1 VLFPFIKKI
10 SVDHYR
16 SSLIIIISCWLPATL
31 VVSFFAI
38 KFRKNTSQLIRTMH
52 CDRFYKISF
61 SVVEVGDDIRKCI
74 EDRTLV
80 IANHQSTGDV
90 PLLMATFNS
99 RKQILPNIMWIMDS
113 LFKYTNFGIVSVLHE
128 DFFIMSGKS
137 KRDKSLQALVKHLL
151 AMYVPLN
158 RKWMVLFPEG
168 GFLRKRKAV
177 SQRYAE
183 KNGLPLLQNV
193 SLPRVGAMHAIM
205 DTVGPKS
212 VVNNNSCD
220 SRASALEWV
229 LDITIAYPNGEP
241 IDLASIVFGHRPPC
255 RTTLFYRLYPCKDLP
270 QDSENLTKWL
280 FDRWEEKE
288 KMLEM
293 FYRTGEF
300 PGDNGHGQL
309 VEQDYLRFAILH
321 LFFII
326 STYIHVQIFQAAYHY
341 CSYLIY

>member
-1 VLFPFIKKI
+1 
-10 SVDHYR
+10 
-16 SSLIIIISCWLPATL
+16 
-31 VVSFFAI
+31 
-38 KFRKNTSQLIRTMH
+38 
-52 CDRFYKISF
+52 
-61 SVVEVGDDIRKCI
+61 
-74 EDRTLV
+74 
-80 IANHQSTGDV
+80 
-90 PLLMATFNS
+90 
-99 RKQILPNIMWIMDS
+99 
-113 LFKYTNFGIVSVLHE
+113 
-128 DFFIMSGKS
+128 
-137 KRDKSLQALVKHLL
+137 
-151 AMYVPLN
+151 
-158 RKWMVLFPEG
+158 
-168 GFLRKRKAV
+168 LRKRKAV

-220 SRASALEWV
+220 SRGGCRRRGDDSDVRRVVAASALEWV

-300 PGDNGHGQL
+300 PGDNAHGQL